1 MNKLIKSSALLFF
14 LLSACSSSPAI
25 APTLT
30 SDRLLG
36 IGTSVPTATE
46 VTLIADLMPSQTYME
61 KYVGF
66 AFDYPQSWTI
76 NALPDV
82 PGSTV
87 TIHSWDPATL
97 SGPRPQGEGLP
108 AGGEKMDI
116 FPLTDFNVDY
126 AHALPWFREQNAD
139 NKFTEE
145 QVILPS
151 GAPGVLIRF
160 NPVEGEPQARCLLT
174 EVNHTAMML
183 CGAAW
188 EFHFFEAI
196 AFSIRATH

>member
-1 MNKLIKSSALLFF
+1 
-14 LLSACSSSPAI
+14 
-25 APTLT
+25 
-30 SDRLLG
+30 
-36 IGTSVPTATE
+36 VP
-46 VTLIADLMPSQTYME
+46 IQTYSE
-61 KYVGF
+61 PNTGY
-66 AFDYPQSWTI
+66 AFDFPQSWTI

-108 AGGEKMDI
+108 DGGEKMDI
-116 FPLTDFNVDY
+116 TPLTDFDVDY
-126 AHALPWFREQNAD
+126 AHALAWFREGNAD

-145 QVILPS
+145 QVILPA

-160 NPVEGEPQARCLLT
+160 DPIAGEPQVRCLLT

-188 EFHFFEAI
+188 EFHYFEAI
-196 AFSIRATH
+196 AFSIRTAQ